1 MGKYGVPDAFLFV
14 DGYDLIANK
23 VQSLRHKVTALQV
36 KSDGLAEEWEEHS
49 PTGQSKAEV
58 VQEGG
63 FFNTAA
69 LKSHAA
75 LKTLPANPLATVRI
89 ACMGFAGQTKGNPF
103 IGFEGEYTEDYE
115 VVAARADLHKAN
127 TTHKVTGRREP
138 GQIIQEIGRQKA
150 ILTSSVASP
159 SIITTAVA
167 HGIADGQT
175 VRIAGHVGSTPSIND
190 DYVATV
196 VSPTTFSI
204 PVNVT
209 VAGTGGT
216 VTQYNSADWDTESI
230 AADYTLDVNQTTIPI
245 VSSSQASPSIIAT
258 SQPHGLTSTQ
268 IILIAGHSGSTPSI
282 NGEQVVTV
290 ITDTTF
296 SIPVNVTV
304 AGTGGTLVHADSI
317 AGGYG
322 YQQVTEFSGFGGFIG
337 KIRDSDDDITY
348 GDLVTFT
355 DVTGQPAVERKLQ
368 AGTIDR
374 FLAYKGDATGAGVIK
389 VFCGFSRN

>member
-1 MGKYGVPDAFLFV
+1 MGKYGVPNAFLFV

-23 VQSLRHKVTALQV
+23 VQALRHKVAALQV
-36 KSDGLAEEWEEHS
+36 KSDGLADEWEEHS
-49 PTGQSKAEV
+49 PTGQSKAEII
-58 VQEGG
+58 QEGG

-69 LKSHAA
+69 LKSHEA
-75 LKTLPANPLATVRI
+75 LKTLPANPIATVRI
-89 ACMGFAGQTKGNPF
+89 ACMGFASQTKGNPF

-115 VVAARADLHKAN
+115 VVATRADLHKAN

-175 VRIAGHVGSTPSIND
+175 VRIAGHVGSDPDINN
-190 DYVATV
+190 DYIATV
-196 VSPTTFSI
+196 ISPTTFSV
-204 PVNVT
+204 PENVT
-209 VAGTGGT
+209 VAGAGGT
-216 VTQYNSADWDTESI
+216 VIQYNSADWDTESI
-230 AADYTLDVNQTTIPI
+230 GADYTLDVDQTTIPI
-245 VSSSQASPSIIAT
+245 VSSSVASPSIITT

-268 IILIAGHSGSTPSI
+268 IILIAGHIGSTPAI
-282 NGEQVVTV
+282 DGEQVVTV
-290 ITDTTF
+290 LTATTF
-296 SIPVNVTV
+296 SIPENVSV
-304 AGTGGTLVHADSI
+304 GGTGGTLVRSDSI

-322 YQQVTEFSGFGGFIG
+322 YQQVIAFDGFSGFIG

-348 GDLVTFT
+348 GDLVTFA

-368 AGTIDR
+368 AGTVDR
-374 FLAYKGDATGAGVIK
+374 FLAYKGDVTGTGVIK
-389 VFCGFSRN
+389 VFCGFSRS